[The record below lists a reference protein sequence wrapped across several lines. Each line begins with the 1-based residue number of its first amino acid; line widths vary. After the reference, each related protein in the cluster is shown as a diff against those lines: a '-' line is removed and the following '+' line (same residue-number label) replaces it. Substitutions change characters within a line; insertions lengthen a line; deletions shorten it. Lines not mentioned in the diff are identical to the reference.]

1 MCPNYH
7 SKFEEY
13 HLLCDMPTP
22 RDAVASKKSNS
33 SIIKTGKLNMIRVES
48 VD

>member
-22 RDAVASKKSNS
+22 RDAVASKKF
-33 SIIKTGKLNMIRVES
+33 KVVTPGPFF
-48 VD
+48 